1 MYHQKELPIDFTH
14 KGTKKSGMCLKHV
27 SAPQTVNFQGRNSH
41 DTGAGYEQEANN
53 GPQHIKEELGVLGQ
67 VGR

>member
-1 MYHQKELPIDFTH
+1 
-14 KGTKKSGMCLKHV
+14 MCLKHV